1 MNGVKQGSVLSPT
14 LFCIYLDE
22 LLHRLETGR
31 AGCRMGTR
39 FCGALAYADDLTLIS
54 PSIKGLQ
61 SMIRACEEFG
71 VEYDIVFNSA
81 KTVCIMF
88 GPNIVT
94 PSIFMS
100 GVQLVW
106 KSKVKH
112 LGNMLNS
119 KLNDIIHKRGCLYQC
134 VNKVIALF
142 SSLPSS
148 TVHNLFHTY
157 CSTFYGS
164 QLWNLNSVM
173 VNDIYLLLMLLGKN
187 HCAAF
192 GIYHIERTLTSY
204 LLLAPV
210 RHIYQFNLY

>member
-1 MNGVKQGSVLSPT
+1 MNGVKQGRVLSPT

-22 LLHRLETGR
+22 LLHRLKTGR

-54 PSIKGLQ
+54 PSLKGLP

-71 VEYDIVFNSA
+71 VEYDIVFNGSKA
-81 KTVCIMF
+81 VCIMF

-94 PSIFMS
+94 SSIFMS

-112 LGNMLNS
+112 LGNTLNS
-119 KLNDIIHKRGCLYQC
+119 KLNDKDDIIHKRGCFYQC

-148 TVHNLFHTY
+148 IVDNLFHTY
-157 CSTFYGS
+157 CSSFYGS
-164 QLWNLNSVM
+164 QLRNLNSVM
-173 VNDIYLLLMLLGKN
+173 VNDIYV
-187 HCAAF
+187 AW
-192 GIYHIERTLTSY
+192 
-204 LLLAPV
+204 
-210 RHIYQFNLY
+210 